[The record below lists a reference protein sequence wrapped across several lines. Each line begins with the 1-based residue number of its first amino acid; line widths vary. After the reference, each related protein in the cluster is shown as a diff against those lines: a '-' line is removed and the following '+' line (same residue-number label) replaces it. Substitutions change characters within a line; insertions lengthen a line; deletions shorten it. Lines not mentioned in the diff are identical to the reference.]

1 MSYGTAWVAGD
12 VLTSSRLNQKTIFI
26 NNVAPSPTY
35 AGQIWVDTSN
45 NTVKVRNAA
54 NTDWLAIAGRMP
66 IILDDTAVSV
76 AGVTEV
82 EKKYVRFAVTA
93 NTPFK
98 NVRVIIS
105 LRTNNASGTA
115 YCKIY
120 VDSESTPRKTL
131 NTTQT
136 GETLVEDTFS
146 ISNLSTGIHTL
157 RFKFYNSNASYVTTS
172 NIMEVFLEP

>member
-1 MSYGTAWVAGD
+1 MIKTILTVLALCFTMSASGGPLTDNPILDHLNETNVSYLAYMEGD
-12 VLTSSRLNQKTIFI
+12 VLVVQIISGEIDQD
-26 NNVAPSPTY
+26 NVAKL
-35 AGQIWVDTSN
+35 G
-45 NTVKVRNAA
+45 
-54 NTDWLAIAGRMP
+54 
-66 IILDDTAVSV
+66 
-76 AGVTEV
+76 GVTEV

-105 LRTNNASGTA
+105 LKTNNASGTA

-146 ISNLSTGIHTL
+146 ISNLATGIHTL